1 MVERKLH
8 PHHFLSP
15 EEKRKLIEAIQAAEK
30 HTSGEIRIHLDRRR
44 QGNVM
49 DRAKQI
55 FQRQRL
61 HQRTDRN
68 AVLIYLSL
76 ADRSFAIFGDEGLH
90 QQVGDA
96 WWTELAASMQAWFS
110 RGQFLEG
117 LEHAIHKIGERLKK
131 HFRLDR

>member
-1 MVERKLH
+1 
-8 PHHFLSP
+8 
-15 EEKRKLIEAIQAAEK
+15 
-30 HTSGEIRIHLDRRR
+30 
-44 QGNVM
+44 M

-76 ADRSFAIFGDEGLH
+76 ADRSFAILGDAGLH
-90 QQVGDA
+90 RQVGDVF
-96 WWTELAASMQAWFS
+96 WTELAASGQRAFS

-117 LEHAIHKIGERLKK
+117 LEHAIHEIGERLKQ
-131 HFRLDR
+131 HFRVGR